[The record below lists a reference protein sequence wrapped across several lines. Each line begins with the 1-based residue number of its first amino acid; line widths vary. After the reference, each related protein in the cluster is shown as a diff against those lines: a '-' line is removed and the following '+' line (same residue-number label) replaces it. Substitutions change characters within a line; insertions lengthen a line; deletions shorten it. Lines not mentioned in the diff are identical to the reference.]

1 MIFTFIPYLTKDF
14 MISKKCKYAIKA
26 LLYLADHQ
34 SEGKSIFSSE
44 IAEKE
49 KIPKKFLETILR
61 ELRNFKLLQSQRGKT
76 GGYRLL
82 KDPKDIYL
90 AELIRQVDGPIA
102 MLPCVSL
109 NYYASCDECDEENC
123 QIKNVFEEVRD
134 KTLKI
139 LTTTSINSMRNK
151 L

>member
-1 MIFTFIPYLTKDF
+1 

-34 SEGKSIFSSE
+34 SDERSVFSSE

-49 KIPKKFLETILR
+49 NIPKKFLETILR

-76 GGYRLL
+76 GGYRLI
-82 KDPKDIYL
+82 KNPDDIYL
-90 AELIRQVDGPIA
+90 SELIRMVDGPIA

-109 NYYASCDECDEENC
+109 NYYASCDECDEPS
-123 QIKNVFEEVRD
+123 
-134 KTLKI
+134 LKRCVI
-139 LTTTSINSMRNK
+139 ARLK
-151 L
+151 C

>member
-1 MIFTFIPYLTKDF
+1 

-34 SEGKSIFSSE
+34 SEGRSIFSSE
-44 IAEKE
+44 IAEKQH
-49 KIPKKFLETILR
+49 IPKKFLETILR

-90 AELIRQVDGPIA
+90 SDLIRQVDGPIA

-109 NYYASCDECDEENC
+109 NYYASCEECDEENC
-123 QIKNVFEEVRD
+123 QIKSVFEEVRD
-134 KTLKI
+134 NTLKI
-139 LTTTSINSMRNK
+139 LTATSIETMRDK
-151 L
+151 V

>member
-1 MIFTFIPYLTKDF
+1 

-34 SEGKSIFSSE
+34 SEGRSIFSSE
-44 IAEKE
+44 IAEKQH
-49 KIPKKFLETILR
+49 IPKKFLETILR

-90 AELIRQVDGPIA
+90 SDLIRQVDGPIA

-109 NYYASCDECDEENC
+109 NYYASCEECDEENC
-123 QIKNVFEEVRD
+123 QIKSVFEEVRD
-134 KTLKI
+134 NTLKI
-139 LTTTSINSMRNK
+139 LTATSIETMRDQV
-151 L
+151 

>member
-1 MIFTFIPYLTKDF
+1 

-34 SEGKSIFSSE
+34 SERRSIFSSE

-49 KIPKKFLETILR
+49 HIPKKFLETILR

-90 AELIRQVDGPIA
+90 SDLIRQVDGPIA

-109 NYYASCDECDEENC
+109 NYYASCEECDEENC
-123 QIKNVFEEVRD
+123 QIKSVFEEVRD
-134 KTLKI
+134 NTLKI
-139 LTTTSINSMRNK
+139 LTKTSIDMMRHHV
-151 L
+151 

>member
-1 MIFTFIPYLTKDF
+1 

-34 SEGKSIFSSE
+34 SERRSIFSSE

-49 KIPKKFLETILR
+49 HIPKKFLETILR

-90 AELIRQVDGPIA
+90 SDLIRQVDGPIA

-109 NYYASCDECDEENC
+109 NYYASCEECDEENC
-123 QIKNVFEEVRD
+123 QIKSVFEEVRD
-134 KTLKI
+134 NTLKI
-139 LTTTSINSMRNK
+139 LTKTSIHMMRH
-151 L
+151 

>member
-1 MIFTFIPYLTKDF
+1 

-34 SEGKSIFSSE
+34 SERRSIFSSE

-49 KIPKKFLETILR
+49 HIPKKFLETILR

-90 AELIRQVDGPIA
+90 SDLIRQVDGPIA

-109 NYYASCDECDEENC
+109 NYYASCEECDEENC
-123 QIKNVFEEVRD
+123 QIKSVFEEVRD
-134 KTLKI
+134 NTLKI
-139 LTTTSINSMRNK
+139 LTKTSIDMMRHQV
-151 L
+151 

>member
-1 MIFTFIPYLTKDF
+1 

-26 LLYLADHQ
+26 LLYLSDHQ
-34 SEGKSIFSSE
+34 SEDRSIFSSE
-44 IAEKE
+44 IAEQE

-82 KDPKDIYL
+82 KDPKNIFL

-109 NYYASCDECDEENC
+109 NYYASCNECDEEKC
-123 QIKNVFEEVRD
+123 QIKNVFEKVRD
-134 KTLKI
+134 KTLEV
-139 LTTTSINSMRNK
+139 LNNTSIDSMRTK
-151 L
+151 I

>member
-1 MIFTFIPYLTKDF
+1 

-34 SEGKSIFSSE
+34 SEDRSIFSSE
-44 IAEKE
+44 IAEQE

-82 KDPKDIYL
+82 KDPKDIFL
-90 AELIRQVDGPIA
+90 AELIRQIDGPIA

-109 NYYASCDECDEENC
+109 NYYTSCEECDEENC
-123 QIKNVFEEVRD
+123 QIKNVFEQVRD
-134 KTLKI
+134 ETLKV
-139 LTTTSINSMRNK
+139 LTTTSIDSMRSK
-151 L
+151 I

>member
-1 MIFTFIPYLTKDF
+1 

-34 SEGKSIFSSE
+34 SEDRSIFSSE
-44 IAEKE
+44 IAEQE

-82 KDPKDIYL
+82 KDPKDIFL
-90 AELIRQVDGPIA
+90 AELIRLVDGPIA

-109 NYYASCDECDEENC
+109 NYYASCEECDEKNC
-123 QIKNVFEEVRD
+123 KIKSVFEQVRD
-134 KTLKI
+134 KTLKV
-139 LTTTSINSMRNK
+139 LTSTSIDSMRSK
-151 L
+151 I

>member
-1 MIFTFIPYLTKDF
+1 

-34 SEGKSIFSSE
+34 SEDRSIFSSE
-44 IAEKE
+44 IAEQE

-82 KDPKDIYL
+82 KEPKDIFL

-109 NYYASCDECDEENC
+109 NYYASCEECDEENC
-123 QIKNVFEEVRD
+123 KIKSVFEQVRD
-134 KTLKI
+134 KTLKV
-139 LTTTSINSMRNK
+139 LTSTSIDSMRSK
-151 L
+151 I

>member
-1 MIFTFIPYLTKDF
+1 

-34 SEGKSIFSSE
+34 SERRSIFSSE

-49 KIPKKFLETILR
+49 HIPKKFLETILR

-90 AELIRQVDGPIA
+90 SDLIRQVDGPIA

-109 NYYASCDECDEENC
+109 NYYASCEECDEKNC
-123 QIKNVFEEVRD
+123 QIKSVFEEVRD
-134 KTLKI
+134 NTLKI
-139 LTTTSINSMRNK
+139 LTKTSIDMMRHHV
-151 L
+151 

>member
-1 MIFTFIPYLTKDF
+1 

-34 SEGKSIFSSE
+34 SEGRSIFSSE
-44 IAEKE
+44 IAEKQH
-49 KIPKKFLETILR
+49 IPKKFLEAILR

-82 KDPKDIYL
+82 KNPKDIYL
-90 AELIRQVDGPIA
+90 SDLIRQVDGPIA

-109 NYYASCDECDEENC
+109 NYYASCEECDEENC
-123 QIKNVFEEVRD
+123 QIKSVFEEVRD
-134 KTLKI
+134 NTLKI
-139 LTTTSINSMRNK
+139 LTATSIETMRDQV
-151 L
+151 

>member
-1 MIFTFIPYLTKDF
+1 M
-14 MISKKCKYAIKA
+14 
-26 LLYLADHQ
+26 
-34 SEGKSIFSSE
+34 SEQ
-44 IAEKE
+44 E

-82 KDPKDIYL
+82 KDPKDIFL

-109 NYYASCDECDEENC
+109 NYYASCEECDEENC
-123 QIKNVFEEVRD
+123 QIKNVFEQVRD
-134 KTLKI
+134 KTLKV
-139 LTTTSINSMRNK
+139 LTTTSIDSMRSK
-151 L
+151 I

>member
-1 MIFTFIPYLTKDF
+1 

-34 SEGKSIFSSE
+34 SDERSVFSSE

-49 KIPKKFLETILR
+49 NIPKKFLETILR

-76 GGYRLL
+76 GGYRLI
-82 KDPKDIYL
+82 KNPDDIYL
-90 AELIRQVDGPIA
+90 SELIRMVDGPIA

-109 NYYASCDECDEENC
+109 NYYASCEECDEENC
-123 QIKNVFEEVRD
+123 EIKTDFEKVRD
-134 KTLKI
+134 RTLEV
-139 LTTTSINSMRNK
+139 LTNTSISSMKNK
-151 L
+151 V